1 MHVIISSSLSANSNS
16 RKMALLAKQI
26 IGGDAFFIDLR
37 EYPLPLCDGSKQ
49 KPDALAEIHEKI
61 ASAHSIILAGPVYNY
76 DLNATAKNFIE
87 WTGYAWNKKVVA
99 CMLAAGG
106 KNSYMAPLS
115 FMNSLM
121 LDFRCIVVPR
131 YVYADRFA
139 FAEGEIDAKVV
150 TRIEELINYTTKLGT
165 TIHQFHQDLL

>member
-1 MHVIISSSLSANSNS
+1 MHVIISSSLSTHSNS
-16 RKMALLAKQI
+16 RKMALLAKQL
-26 IGGDAFFIDLR
+26 IGSNCCLIDLR
-37 EYPLPLCDGSKQ
+37 DYPLPLCDGNSN
-49 KPDALAEIHEKI
+49 KPDAIEHVKSKI
-61 ASAHSIILAGPVYNY
+61 DSAHSIILAGPVYNY

-131 YVYADRFA
+131 YVYADRSGFA
-139 FAEGEIDAKVV
+139 DGGIDPKVA
-150 TRIEELINYTTKLGT
+150 TRIEELVNYTTKLGT
-165 TIHQFHQDLL
+165 TIHQFHQDF